1 VIEAPPGRK
10 GAAWPRIVR
19 RVAVAGLVGVV
30 GYFGVTFV
38 QVWRAGRVDGA
49 RPAEALVVLGAAQY
63 NGRPSPVLRA
73 RLDHVA
79 DLYSRRLAPV
89 VVVTG
94 GRATGDRFT
103 ESAASANYLHRR
115 GVPDEAILREAGG
128 RNSWESLAASARFLR
143 RRGIDDV
150 VLVSDP
156 FHAAR
161 IAAIA
166 EELGLDA
173 STSPTRT
180 SPIGGVDEFRHL
192 LAETAQVSLGR
203 ILGYRRLTRAEDLGK
218 RVRGAIAAFPG
229 RAILEDPVH
238 PGVAGE
244 RPFGGGVIGNTTGSG
259 PVIGGSSPPP
269 RALN

>member
-1 VIEAPPGRK
+1 VIEAPAGGKPTG
-10 GAAWPRIVR
+10 WPRVVR
-19 RVAVAGLVGVV
+19 RTVLGLLAAAGL
-30 GYFGVTFV
+30 YFGVTFV
-38 QVWRAGRVDGA
+38 QVWRAARVDGA

-79 DLYSRRLAPV
+79 QLYSRRLAPV

-103 ESAASANYLHRR
+103 ESAASATYLHGR
-115 GVPDEAILREAGG
+115 GVPDAAILREAGG

-143 RRGIDDV
+143 QRGIHQV

-166 EELGLDA
+166 EEVGLEA
-173 STSPTRT
+173 ATSPTRT
-180 SPIGGVDEFRHL
+180 SPIGGVDEFRR
-192 LAETAQVSLGR
+192 LAVETVQVGLGR
-203 ILGYRRLTRAEDLGK
+203 IVGYRRLVRAEELGK
-218 RVRGAIAAFPG
+218 RVRQAIAGSPGGAILGAVPSAA
-229 RAILEDPVH
+229 
-238 PGVAGE
+238 GVTATV
-244 RPFGGGVIGNTTGSG
+244 RSGV
-259 PVIGGSSPPP
+259 V
-269 RALN
+269 